1 MRKWVVVSVL
11 AIGTFV
17 AGTAFGTPSSGV
29 SAVTVRGNVDSPIKL
44 KEKFANGGAVKIKVT
59 GPMEFVVQRI
69 EAVPGATFGWHSH
82 PGENINV
89 VQQGTLTFYHDEN
102 CTAGINYGPGAVFT
116 SSPDQIHLAR
126 NESATETLVL
136 FATYFVPKTTP
147 LQPIR
152 IDQPSPGPSCPL

>member
-1 MRKWVVVSVL
+1 MRKWIVVSVL

-29 SAVTVRGNVDSPIKL
+29 SAVTVRGNVVSPIKL
-44 KEKFANGGAVKIKVT
+44 KEQFANGGAVKIKVT

-69 EAVPGATFGWHSH
+69 EALPGATFGWHSH

-126 NESATETLVL
+126 NESTTETLVL